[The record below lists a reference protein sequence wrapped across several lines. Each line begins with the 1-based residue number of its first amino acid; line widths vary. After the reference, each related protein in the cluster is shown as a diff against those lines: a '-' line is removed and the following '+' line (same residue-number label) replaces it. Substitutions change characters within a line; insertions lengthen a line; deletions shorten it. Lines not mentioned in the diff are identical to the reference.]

1 MAWLNR
7 QRNKYVHAELSALI
21 DKFQELFPSNSFVGD
36 DMLISN
42 RNAFFLDDPEF
53 YNLFYECAKADMY
66 KQMAWRL
73 HVLDFFL
80 SQSLKVPGDY
90 VECGVFRGFKSYF
103 LMQKHKLNMASRKC
117 FLFDTFS
124 GISEKYDSGSPIK
137 NYEHNKRGLYEFV
150 EQRFS
155 EFENVIITKGAV
167 PETLGIPSI
176 DKVCFLHLDMNSWIA
191 EISAM
196 KYFLPKMTEGSVIIL
211 DDFGIATHKEQG
223 RNEIPFLKSRD
234 LKFLELPT
242 GQAVVMI

>member
-73 HVLDFFL
+73 HILDFFL

-90 VECGVFRGFKSYF
+90 VECGYSGFRVLSVRNMLFRERNVFY
-103 LMQKHKLNMASRKC
+103 
-117 FLFDTFS
+117 TFS
-124 GISEKYDSGSPIK
+124 GISEKYDYGGPIK
-137 NYEHNKRGLYEFV
+137 NYEHNEEVVEFV
-150 EQRFS
+150 
-155 EFENVIITKGAV
+155 N
-167 PETLGIPSI
+167 
-176 DKVCFLHLDMNSWIA
+176 
-191 EISAM
+191 
-196 KYFLPKMTEGSVIIL
+196 
-211 DDFGIATHKEQG
+211 
-223 RNEIPFLKSRD
+223 
-234 LKFLELPT
+234 KFL
-242 GQAVVMI
+242 